1 LFYKSRIGF
10 FNIFFDRRFFRKARV
25 SSNSIMQKWI
35 KNNEFLKQDTWIN
48 IEDEPDH
55 QAYVT
60 GNISFFKKPFRKILI
75 LLNIPVTQ

>member
-1 LFYKSRIGF
+1 
-10 FNIFFDRRFFRKARV
+10 
-25 SSNSIMQKWI
+25 MQKWI

-55 QAYVT
+55 RGGYVT